1 VDSKAENLY
10 LSADGSL
17 FFSSSKPKKPGQDK
31 RSAANYREYVSDPA
45 DPVPYRHRPIQA
57 TYAEG
62 SKWYTWMVE
71 DQRFVSDRTD
81 VATWTTPPLDHDI
94 TVTGD
99 VIADLF
105 ASTSGTDA
113 DWVVKLIDEY
123 PRVALATSLTATS
136 NVTQP
141 DMAGYQLMVNGE
153 IFRGRYRQSFEH
165 PEAIPANKVLEY
177 RFSLHAA
184 DHTFLKGH
192 RIKVQVQ
199 STWFPLYDRNPQ
211 KFLPNIMTVTPD
223 DFVKATVRIY
233 PASHLTLP
241 LAP

>member
-1 VDSKAENLY
+1 
-10 LSADGSL
+10 
-17 FFSSSKPKKPGQDK
+17 
-31 RSAANYREYVSDPA
+31 
-45 DPVPYRHRPIQA
+45 
-57 TYAEG
+57 
-62 SKWYTWMVE
+62 MVE
-71 DQRFVSDRTD
+71 DQRFVSDRPD
-81 VATWTTPPLDHDI
+81 VATWTTPPLDHD
-94 TVTGD
+94 VTIAGD

-105 ASTSGTDA
+105 ASTSGTDV

-123 PRVALATSLTATS
+123 PEAASASSAGSSASGPSASSTTSSSAS
-136 NVTQP
+136 P

-153 IFRGRYRQSFEH
+153 IFRGRYRKSFEH
-165 PEAIPANKVLEY
+165 PEAIPADQVLEY

-211 KFLPNIMTVTPD
+211 KFLPNIMTATPG
-223 DFVKATVRIY
+223 DFAKATQRIY
-233 PASHLTLP
+233 PASHIILP